1 MNSTMSYNLKDY
13 VYKINDFLDQSSCKS
28 IIKKVKKFNWQK
40 HEYYSNLDN
49 TKISY
54 ENDLSV
60 LSGVD
65 IPEIITLNKKLDYAL
80 KLYLNRLNFS
90 WYTYYT
96 GYSWTRINRYDK
108 NTLMRLHCDH
118 IHSLFD
124 GNNKGVPVLTI
135 LGALNDEYKGGE
147 LIMFDKEVIE
157 LKAGNLVIFPSNF
170 LFPHEVKPIIS
181 GTRYSYVSWCW

>member
-1 MNSTMSYNLKDY
+1 MSYNLKDY
-13 VYKINDFLDQSSCKS
+13 VYKINDFLDQPTCKN

-49 TKISY
+49 TRISY

-96 GYSWTRINRYDK
+96 GYSWTRINIYDK

-124 GNNKGVPVLTI
+124 GKNKGVPVLTI

-157 LKAGNLVIFPSNF
+157 LKAGNLLIFPSNF